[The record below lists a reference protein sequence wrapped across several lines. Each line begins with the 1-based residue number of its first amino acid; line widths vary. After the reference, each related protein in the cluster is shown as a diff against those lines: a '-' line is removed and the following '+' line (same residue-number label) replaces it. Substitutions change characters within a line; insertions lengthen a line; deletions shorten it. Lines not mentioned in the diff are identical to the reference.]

1 MVPGQISG
9 LEHTGVMDAFA
20 HDSREGKLVMA
31 MYENRPWE
39 GGEHQLFQLQEKLN
53 AYLSFALDGE
63 MEEAFPQLAGLP
75 LAIQLRTTSE
85 PDPAAWDL
93 IRRIRE
99 QLAFQSITFEV
110 IQVEEDECCAQGG
123 CGCSTG

>member
-1 MVPGQISG
+1 
-9 LEHTGVMDAFA
+9 MDALA

-31 MYENRPWE
+31 MYESRPWE
-39 GGEHQLFQLQEKLN
+39 GGEYQLFQLQEKLN

-63 MEEAFPQLAGLP
+63 MEEAFPQFAGLP
-75 LAIQLRTTSE
+75 LEIQLRTTHE

-99 QLAFQSITFEV
+99 QLGFQSITFEV
-110 IQVEEDECCAQGG
+110 IQVEADECCSQGG
-123 CGCSTG
+123 CGCS